1 MDMNVNNQ
9 QNTITTKHMKNKID
23 RPKVFIDLAKD
34 NYVLTRLEDNK
45 QITASVIK
53 FVEWNEDGT
62 GKYVHDDPAIG
73 RSIMADGWG
82 ELTYKWMTT
91 PIIEIISETK
101 FKTKNSTYTLHK
113 L

>member
-1 MDMNVNNQ
+1 
-9 QNTITTKHMKNKID
+9 MKNKID

-53 FVEWNEDGT
+53 FIEWNEDGT
-62 GKYVHDDPAIG
+62 GKCSHDDPAIG
-73 RSIMADGWG
+73 RSIMVDPMVLGN
-82 ELTYKWMTT
+82 YKWMTT

>member
-1 MDMNVNNQ
+1 LGGSYGWDPE
-9 QNTITTKHMKNKID
+9 HMKNKID
-23 RPKVFIDLAKD
+23 QPKVFIDLTTD

-53 FVEWNEDGT
+53 FIEWNKDGT
-62 GKYVHDDPAIG
+62 GKCTHDEPSIG
-73 RSIMADGWG
+73 RSIIADPVNGVV
-82 ELTYKWMTT
+82 YKWMTT
-91 PIIEIISETK
+91 QITEIISETK